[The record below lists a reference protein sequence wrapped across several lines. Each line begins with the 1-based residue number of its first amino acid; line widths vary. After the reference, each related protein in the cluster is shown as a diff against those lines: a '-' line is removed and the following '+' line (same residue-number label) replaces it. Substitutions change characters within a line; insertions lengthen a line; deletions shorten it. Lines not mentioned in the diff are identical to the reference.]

1 MWSRL
6 RTAHSFW
13 LRIVHDSWRFVPV
26 LKSND
31 CRRSLRTCVRRF
43 LKQCARFSKACARAH
58 VYVHVSWRFV
68 LCLAQI
74 FTSIGVSVHDSAK
87 LVPVL
92 TYMCTF
98 HEGLCFV
105 WRRFLRRL
113 GSVCTIQQSLCPCS
127 RICACFMKI
136 CALFGRFGSV
146 CTFQKNFWVNFYV
159 DF

>member
-92 TYMCTF
+92 TYMCMF
-98 HEGLCFV
+98 HENLCFV
-105 WRRFLRRL
+105 WPLWVCVHVSEKFLGKFLRRFLVQL
-113 GSVCTIQQSLCPCS
+113 VAGSILQRERPYET
-127 RICACFMKI
+127 M
-136 CALFGRFGSV
+136 SV
-146 CTFQKNFWVNFYV
+146 S
-159 DF
+159 